1 MAAKFYSGIDLCNTE
16 LLRAKLQ
23 NLSAAPTT
31 AGSGMLYFD
40 VSASNNTS
48 KRALVYTGSAWK
60 VFAYK
65 DDIESALA
73 SYATLASFNTL
84 NTKVTGIDERL
95 EDIESFFAT
104 SDSDNL
110 INKWHEIVDFLNATE
125 GDTLSGVLATYAK
138 DSELTKAVNRISALE
153 TTISTEQGHIDTL
166 QGYFTNGAANKAI
179 ADGNGN
185 NIANTYATNAALNI
199 TNVNVTANAK
209 AISELQTKMDSIYG
223 WYESVGQHFKYDS
236 DEKAWYLDGDFY
248 TKGENSAGGPG
259 TEIGATGGGGS
270 DVTFTPSFTSGTKLG
285 ELKIDGITSTI
296 YSPSTLPNPK
306 ALTFGTKSY
315 DGSVARA
322 ITASDIGAIS
332 DAAGI
337 KAAIGFDVA
346 RKVVGTV
353 VAGGALSQTITH
365 NLGTRNVT
373 VQLFTPGTP
382 YEQVYA
388 DVRVTSTN
396 AVTIAFAEAPIYA
409 YKVVI
414 IG

>member
-60 VFAYK
+60 VFAYM

-153 TTISTEQGHIDTL
+153 TTMSTEQGHIDTL

-209 AISELQTKMDSIYG
+209 AISELQTKMNVING
-223 WYESVGQHFKYDS
+223 WYDAVGKYFKYDS
-236 DEKAWYLDGDFY
+236 DNEAWYLDGDFY
-248 TKGENSAGGPG
+248 AKGENSAGGPG
-259 TEIGATGGGGS
+259 TETGGSGGGGS
-270 DVTFTPSFTSGTKLG
+270 DVIFTPSLTSGTKLG
-285 ELKIDGITSTI
+285 ELNIDGVTSAI
-296 YSPSTLPNPK
+296 YAPTSLPNPK
-306 ALTFGTKSY
+306 SLTFGSKTY
-315 DGSVARA
+315 DGSVART

-332 DAAGI
+332 DHGGI
-337 KAAIGFDVA
+337 ISALGYTPAK
-346 RKVVGTV
+346 KVVKSITANGST
-353 VAGGALSQTITH
+353 SQTITH
-365 NLGTRNVT
+365 NLGSRDVI
-373 VQLFTPGTP
+373 VQLFMPSTP

-388 DVRVTSTN
+388 DVRVTDTN
-396 AVTIAFAEAPIYA
+396 NVTIAFAEAPAYA

>member
-1 MAAKFYSGIDLCNTE
+1 MV
-16 LLRAKLQ
+16 
-23 NLSAAPTT
+23 
-31 AGSGMLYFD
+31 YFD
-40 VSASNNTS
+40 VSAANTTS
-48 KRALVYTGSAWK
+48 KRVLIYTGSSWK
-60 VFAYK
+60 ALAYT
-65 DDIESALA
+65 DDITEALKNYT
-73 SYATLASFNTL
+73 SINSFNTL
-84 NTKVTGIDERL
+84 NDEVSDIEGRL

-104 SDSDNL
+104 SDNDSL
-110 INKWHEIVDFLNATE
+110 VNKWHEIVDFLNATE
-125 GDTLSGVLATYAK
+125 GDTLDDILATYAK
-138 DSELTKAVNRISALE
+138 ASELASAVNRITSLE
-153 TTISTEQGHIDTL
+153 NTIKTEQGYIDTL

-209 AISELQTKMDSIYG
+209 AISELQTKMDRIYG

-259 TEIGATGGGGS
+259 TEIGASGGGGS

-388 DVRVTSTN
+388 DVMVTSTN